1 MQHMGATGIFGM
13 QRKAR
18 RRRQWLFHDK
28 PTQRGDAPK
37 YARPGG
43 LPPNAASAALR
54 TLARGWPLPAARA
67 LHPSALGGNA
77 LHAMHVNR
85 P

>member
-1 MQHMGATGIFGM
+1 M

-28 PTQRGDAPK
+28 PPQRGDAPK
-37 YARPGG
+37 YVCPSG
-43 LPPNAASAALR
+43 LSSNAASAALR
-54 TLARGWPLPAARA
+54 TLAREWPLPAARA
-67 LHPSALGGNA
+67 LHPSALGDNA
-77 LHAMHVNR
+77 LHAVNVSR

>member
-1 MQHMGATGIFGM
+1 MGATVMVGM
-13 QRKAR
+13 RRKAR

-28 PTQRGDAPK
+28 PPQRGDAPNHG
-37 YARPGG
+37 RPSG

-54 TLARGWPLPAARA
+54 TLAREWPLPAARA

-77 LHAMHVNR
+77 LHAVSPNR
-85 P
+85 H

>member
-1 MQHMGATGIFGM
+1 MGATVMVGM

-18 RRRQWLFHDK
+18 RRRQWLLHDK
-28 PTQRGDAPK
+28 PPQRGDAPNHD
-37 YARPGG
+37 RPSG
-43 LPPNAASAALR
+43 LSPNAASAALR

-67 LHPSALGGNA
+67 LHPSALGDNA
-77 LHAMHVNR
+77 LHAVNVGR